1 MKLNEPLTALS
12 WKQPFASLMLPPYN
26 KIETRTWSTGYR
38 GLMMI
43 CASKI
48 GYSPAT
54 VDQICGNQ
62 SKRVEEFLIKHKIE
76 VNAVLGKAIAI
87 ARLVNCR
94 PMKKEDEEKA
104 FVQYWPD
111 LFCFEFA
118 EVQPIVPIDWKG
130 TQGYK
135 RVDSEFL
142 EKIQLL

>member
-38 GLMMI
+38 GLMLI
-43 CASKI
+43 CASKVA
-48 GYSPAT
+48 YSRSA
-54 VDQICGNQ
+54 VNNICGNQ
-62 SKRVEEFLIKHKIE
+62 SIRVEDFMIRNMTE
-76 VNAVLGKAIAI
+76 VNFCLGKAIAI

-94 PMKKEDEEKA
+94 PMKREDEEKT
-104 FVQYWPD
+104 FVEFWPG

-135 RVDSEFL
+135 RVDPEFI